1 MEPQPSRLSGETA
14 MNHRDELDHT
24 QTSRVAGE
32 TDYTQL
38 SRADL
43 TFSFCLVTSL
53 VRPVRF
59 LDLRPHSPSGLSEFV
74 ESR

>member
-14 MNHRDELDHT
+14 MNHHDQLDHT

-38 SRADL
+38 SKTDL
-43 TFSFCLVTSL
+43 IFSFCLVTSL

-59 LDLRPHSPSGLSEFV
+59 RCLHSLRSVRLSEV
-74 ESR
+74 VKSR